1 MVRTQIQLT
10 EKQARML
17 RGLAKVKK
25 VSIAALIRQGVD
37 LLLRN
42 SSVLDV
48 GERRKNAIK
57 AIGKFSSGTRDTSEK
72 HDKYLDEAFSH
83 EGIR

>member
-1 MVRTQIQLT
+1 
-10 EKQARML
+10 ML
-17 RGLAKVKK
+17 KGLARAKK
-25 VSIAALIRQGVD
+25 VSIAVLIRQGVD
-37 LLLRN
+37 LLLRD

-48 GERRKNAIK
+48 GKMRGNAIQ